1 MHFVLYRGHLEPIE
15 VTELKEYLASIYG
28 DYLQDAY
35 LRALHSRNPLRT
47 FIRLLSQRHKMDM
60 FTLRVAVA
68 YFEYMYRG
76 TLRAIVFE

>member
-1 MHFVLYRGHLEPIE
+1 MEPTE
-15 VTELKEYLASIYG
+15 VRELWEYLANIYG

-35 LRALHSRNPLRT
+35 FKALHSRNPLRT
-47 FIRLLSQRHKMDM
+47 FIRLLSQRHRMDM

-76 TLRAIVFE
+76 TLRAMVFE